1 MAKKTK
7 QTTKLCY
14 MDTHSY
20 IVYLKTGERHLFR
33 HFKRCQ
39 NKIWCFKYELDRPL
53 LKGKN
58 KIVTGLIK
66 DKLSEKTITKF
77 AAFRP
82 KTCNYLTDDSD
93 NNKKVKSK
101 ESVSQKDNLNL
112 SIINIV

>member
-1 MAKKTK
+1 MLHGYT
-7 QTTKLCY
+7 QLY
-14 MDTHSY
+14 SL
-20 IVYLKTGERHLFR
+20 LKNGRETFIPT
-33 HFKRCQ
+33 FQ
-39 NKIWCFKYELDRPL
+39 KIWCFKYELDRPL

-66 DKLSEKTITKF
+66 DKLSEKTITEF

-101 ESVSQKDNLNL
+101 ESVS
-112 SIINIV
+112 